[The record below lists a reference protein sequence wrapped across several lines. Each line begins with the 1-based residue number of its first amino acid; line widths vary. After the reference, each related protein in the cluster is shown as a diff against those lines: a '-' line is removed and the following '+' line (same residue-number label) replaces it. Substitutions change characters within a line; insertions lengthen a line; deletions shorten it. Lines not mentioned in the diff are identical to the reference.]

1 MQKKS
6 MNFVKG
12 MGIGLAVGA
21 VAATAGRMAVKNHSS
36 LSKTTSKAFKAVGD
50 FVDGVQTLIK

>member
-1 MQKKS
+1 MTQKTT
-6 MNFVKG
+6 NFIKG

-21 VAATAGRMAVKNHSS
+21 AAVTAGKMAMKNNRSI
-36 LSKTTSKAFKAVGD
+36 SKTTSKAVKAVGS